1 MIDRRGA
8 LYVLVAVLT
17 LTLSPG
23 SNAAAQRSEDRKP
36 SLSLKATPPSGF
48 TPLRVR
54 LVVEIRGGADDFA
67 DYYCPSVEWQWGD
80 DQTSEADEDCAPYE
94 AGKSEIR
101 RRYST
106 EHVYRDPGSFTAR
119 FRLKQGGRVVANASA
134 NVQVRPG
141 LRDDFGQ

>member
-1 MIDRRGA
+1 MIQRRGA

-23 SNAAAQRSEDRKP
+23 RDAAAQRNEDRKP
-36 SLSLKATPPSGF
+36 SVSLKATPPSGF

-54 LVVEIRGGADDFA
+54 LVVEVRGGADDFA
-67 DYYCPSVEWQWGD
+67 DFYCPAIEWEWGD
-80 DQTSEADEDCAPYE
+80 DQTSESDEDCAPYE
-94 AGKSEIR
+94 AGKSQIR

-106 EHVYRDPGSFTAR
+106 EHVYRDAGGFTAR
-119 FRLKQGGRVVANASA
+119 FRLKQGDRVVANATT

-141 LRDDFGQ
+141 IRDDFDQ